1 MPGPEPQGSS
11 QNIRGWR
18 RWDGRDGGGG
28 PGSADDT
35 TCRPHRR
42 TRERTMPAPDR
53 AHMEFNLPLDTPSPS
68 PSALRSVG
76 PATPTA
82 PTSVCRPAPPRP
94 APRLP
99 PRPMRA
105 SPASLAADRP
115 VGEGWGEGEG
125 RPPGDPVPSRP
136 QRPRHRPHR
145 RPGGRFGPADD
156 SSRRERVRR
165 RRRRRRREGDGVSWR
180 GRRGKRGE
188 GEAAAAAAQRTLG
201 SCYGLRA
208 GCERG
213 RAGAHGA
220 GRSGGRW

>member
-1 MPGPEPQGSS
+1 MPVNMTRIRWRVRAGRTGGRGSVPCRHRTGPTWSLTSLSTHP
-11 QNIRGWR
+11 
-18 RWDGRDGGGG
+18 
-28 PGSADDT
+28 
-35 TCRPHRR
+35 
-42 TRERTMPAPDR
+42 
-53 AHMEFNLPLDTPSPS
+53 LPLPR
-68 PSALRSVG
+68 PSASARSVG

-82 PTSVCRPAPPRP
+82 PTSVCRPAPPRT